1 MRRSLIISIT
11 LLVSVLVLTVPAY
24 LVTAAPSA
32 EEGEQEAIVHLRTGQ
47 ACGIERWSVK
57 TGIDADSKRVNTKVV
72 KPTTIA
78 VLTSLRAPSSL
89 PSRNRIASVET
100 TVWSV
105 YAKLIRFKMEADS
118 DYHLVL
124 RDPNGRT
131 LIAEIPASYCV
142 GSQSPFLGSI
152 KYARSQ
158 FNARYTV
165 ETRFRY
171 VNTNVWVKGV
181 GFFDF
186 IHGQSG
192 VAPNGIEL
200 HPVLSIRFGVS
211 GPSPSPTSP
220 PKPSGGSLAVS
231 ASVSPNP
238 VSYGSYPALT
248 AKATR
253 GASCSASV
261 VYSTGRPP
269 RSFNGS
275 AKTVGSSGTVSWSW
289 HMESKGTGGTASV
302 TCSLHGQSKTARASF
317 SIA

>member
-1 MRRSLIISIT
+1 MRRIAVALTIGASLLALWAST
-11 LLVSVLVLTVPAY
+11 YLVSAS
-24 LVTAAPSA
+24 PSA
-32 EEGEQEAIVHLRTGQ
+32 EEGEHEAIVHLRTGQ
-47 ACGIERWSVK
+47 ACGVERWSVK
-57 TGIDADSKRVNTKVV
+57 TGIDADAKRVNTKVV
-72 KPTTIA
+72 KSTTIA
-78 VLTSLRAPSSL
+78 VLTSLRAPASL
-89 PSRNRIASVET
+89 PARNRIGSVET

-105 YAKLIRFKMEADS
+105 FAKLIRFKMEADS

-124 RDPNGRT
+124 RDPTGRT
-131 LIAEIPASYCV
+131 MIAEIPASYCV

-158 FNARYTV
+158 FNARYNV
-165 ETRFRY
+165 GRNFRY
-171 VNTNVWVKGV
+171 TNTNVLVKGV

-200 HPVLSIRFGVS
+200 HPVLSIRFGVAS
-211 GPSPSPTSP
+211 PSPSPTSP
-220 PKPSGGSLAVS
+220 PKPSGGSLTVS

-238 VSYGSYPALT
+238 VSYGSYATLT
-248 AKATR
+248 ARATR

-261 VYSTGRPP
+261 VYSTGRSP

-289 HMESKGTGGTASV
+289 HMESKGTGGTATVACALAGRTKTV
-302 TCSLHGQSKTARASF
+302 TTSF
-317 SIA
+317 SIV